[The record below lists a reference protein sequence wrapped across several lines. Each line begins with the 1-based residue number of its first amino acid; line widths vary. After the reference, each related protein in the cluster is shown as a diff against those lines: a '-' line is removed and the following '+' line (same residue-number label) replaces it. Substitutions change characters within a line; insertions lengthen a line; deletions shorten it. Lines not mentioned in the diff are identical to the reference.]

1 MISFPHA
8 GSEHH
13 DQGDRSDLP
22 GLTPR
27 DKYLLILNTSIANN
41 LTGLTTLADSGL
53 ILIKGSL
60 YLLIVHCIFKTPLQK
75 KVTEIYDEFV

>member
-27 DKYLLILNTSIANN
+27 DKYLLILNTSIANKFDEFDHAGRLRPN
-41 LTGLTTLADSGL
+41 TRQKGL
-53 ILIKGSL
+53 
-60 YLLIVHCIFKTPLQK
+60 LLVHVHCIFITPLQK